1 VSSNDCVAPRRR
13 ALVCV
18 SHQLRLTRSFRGMLL
33 KGTDMNARPVRGTMV
48 LLSCVA
54 VWTSAVAKEPP
65 AELLKRLAEH
75 DARLDQIDDQ
85 GSFTTDTINE
95 ELDRSGNAVHTVE
108 LLVRTTHLEG
118 KKRELLGKAL
128 KDGKDVTQEYK
139 DKLKGSGPAQAKE
152 MRLPFSTKQQRDY
165 LFKEIGSDPSNP
177 SLLRIHFEPKG
188 SWTDKL
194 MVGDAVVDAT
204 SGELLRITARQSAPD
219 SNVDYLDIDF
229 WFDHQTQ
236 LGRAPSKVA
245 MKGEGGFLFLKSRF
259 RHTVVYSGYDLSGI
273 GVQEA
278 GKGATR

>member
-1 VSSNDCVAPRRR
+1 
-13 ALVCV
+13 
-18 SHQLRLTRSFRGMLL
+18 MLL
-33 KGTDMNARPVRGTMV
+33 KGPEMNARRVRGTMV
-48 LLSCVA
+48 LVSCVA
-54 VWTSAVAKEPP
+54 VWATATAKEPP
-65 AELLKRLAEH
+65 AELLKKLAEH

-95 ELDRSGNAVHTVE
+95 EVDGSGKVIHTLE

-139 DKLKGSGPAQAKE
+139 DKLKASGPSQVKE

-177 SLLRIHFEPKG
+177 SWLRIHFEPKG
-188 SWTDKL
+188 SWSEKL
-194 MVGDAVVDAT
+194 MVGDAVVDPA

-219 SNVDYLDIDF
+219 SSVDYLDLDF
-229 WFDHQTQ
+229 SFDEQTP

-273 GVQEA
+273 GIQQA

>member
-1 VSSNDCVAPRRR
+1 
-13 ALVCV
+13 
-18 SHQLRLTRSFRGMLL
+18 MLL
-33 KGTDMNARPVRGTMV
+33 KGPEMNARRVRATRV

-54 VWTSAVAKEPP
+54 VWASATATEPP
-65 AELLKRLAEH
+65 AELLKKLAEH

-95 ELDRSGNAVHTVE
+95 EVDGSGKVIHTLE

-128 KDGKDVTQEYK
+128 KDGKDVTQDYK
-139 DKLKGSGPAQAKE
+139 DKLKGSGPSQAKE

-165 LFKEIGSDPSNP
+165 LFKEIGSDPSN
-177 SLLRIHFEPKG
+177 SSWLRIHFEPKG
-188 SWTDKL
+188 SWSEKL
-194 MVGDAVVDAT
+194 MIGDAVVDPAG
-204 SGELLRITARQSAPD
+204 GELLRITARQSAPD
-219 SNVDYLDIDF
+219 SSVDYLDLDF
-229 WFDHQTQ
+229 SFDEQTP

-259 RHTVVYSGYDLSGI
+259 RHTVVYSGYDLSSIGI
-273 GVQEA
+273 QQA